1 MARGLEID
9 RGLYRWADAILTQ
22 HEEGSMFGSSVASA
36 TTYSNKVSRQ
46 AVVGGDA

>member
-9 RGLYRWADAILTQ
+9 RGLYRWADAILTR

-36 TTYSNKVSRQ
+36 TTSSDKVSRQ